1 MLLMAPHVPMI
12 IPVISVYKVNVS
24 RLAVTRFSIL
34 HCKRINVEF
43 VLVIVQNAKYK
54 PEK

>member
-1 MLLMAPHVPMI
+1 MALLAPMI
-12 IPVISVYKVNVS
+12 IPVIFVYKVNVS

-34 HCKRINVEF
+34 HCKRINVEY
-43 VLVIVQNAKYK
+43 VLEMVQNAKYK

>member
-1 MLLMAPHVPMI
+1 MLLMAPLAPMI
-12 IPVISVYKVNVS
+12 IPAISVYKVNVS

-34 HCKRINVEF
+34 HSKRINVEY
-43 VLVIVQNAKYK
+43 VLEMDPNAKCK

>member
-1 MLLMAPHVPMI
+1 MLLMALLAPMI
-12 IPVISVYKVNVS
+12 IPAISVYKVNVS

-43 VLVIVQNAKYK
+43 VLEMVPNAKYK